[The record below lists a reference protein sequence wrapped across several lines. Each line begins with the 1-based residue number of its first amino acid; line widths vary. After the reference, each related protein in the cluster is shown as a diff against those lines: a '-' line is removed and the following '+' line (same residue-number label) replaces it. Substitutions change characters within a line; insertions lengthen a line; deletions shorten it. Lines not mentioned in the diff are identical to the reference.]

1 MILLGFSIGKLMV
14 GVLTVSLSLLVL
26 IIAYRKLLA
35 YLGKGNP
42 PKEKYCVLF
51 GLENPVVTGEVEFY
65 FTSEEAKKVALEILD
80 ENMQFFHLIVEKEF
94 DSGGNIVRFD
104 STQLKNGNYYYQ
116 LRTDNQKTM
125 KKIRIQ
131 HPEN

>member
-80 ENMQFFHLIVEKEF
+80 ENMQFLHLIVEKEF
-94 DSGGNIVRFD
+94 ELGGNIIRFD
-104 STQLKNGNYYYQ
+104 STQLKNGNYFYQ

-125 KKIRIQ
+125 KKIRVQ
-131 HPEN
+131 HPEY